1 MSSPPT
7 AVQVA
12 VGYHAAMR
20 WIFAVVLLAACAGAS
35 ALPTADPPA
44 TEDVSGLIGQPAP
57 GWKLDHW
64 FNSEPL
70 ALEDLR
76 GKVVLVR
83 WFMAPSCPFCSAT
96 APALNRF
103 DEEYRGRGLVV
114 IGVYHHKDPE
124 ALDVETVRGYVEH
137 YRFRFPVAVDPDWQ
151 TLKRWWLDG
160 HERSW
165 TSVSFLIDRRGVI
178 RHVHLGGKL
187 APDTDDFR
195 VMRAKREDRGVARR
209 GSLASSARRAPRG
222 TAAAA
227 GEGSKPPNCSHQ
239 IQALTRVRIERLDS
253 IIGGNYQPAGDSVA
267 GPWRDQV
274 CASDA

>member
-1 MSSPPT
+1 MPLHAS
-7 AVQVA
+7 VA
-12 VGYHAAMR
+12 KVG
-20 WIFAVVLLAACAGAS
+20 
-35 ALPTADPPA
+35 
-44 TEDVSGLIGQPAP
+44 
-57 GWKLDHW
+57 
-64 FNSEPL
+64 
-70 ALEDLR
+70 LEDLR

-114 IGVYHHKDPE
+114 IGAYHHKDPE
-124 ALDVETVRGYVEH
+124 PLDVETVRGYVEH

-195 VMRAKREDRGVARR
+195 VMRAKIEQLLLSPPSPSDETLPVAN
-209 GSLASSARRAPRG
+209 P
-222 TAAAA
+222 
-227 GEGSKPPNCSHQ
+227 H
-239 IQALTRVRIERLDS
+239 
-253 IIGGNYQPAGDSVA
+253 
-267 GPWRDQV
+267 
-274 CASDA
+274 

>member
-1 MSSPPT
+1 MSLPPT
-7 AVQVA
+7 VAQV
-12 VGYHAAMR
+12 GRGLPCCHALDPP
-20 WIFAVVLLAACAGAS
+20 VVLLAACAGAS

-44 TEDVSGLIGQPAP
+44 TDDLSGLIGQPAP
-57 GWKLDHW
+57 GWKLEHW

-70 ALEDLR
+70 ALQDLR

-83 WFMAPSCPFCSAT
+83 WFMGPSCPFCSAT

-124 ALDVETVRGYVEH
+124 PLDVETVRGYVEH
-137 YRFRFPVAVDPDWQ
+137 YQFRFPVAVDPDWQ

-195 VMRAKREDRGVARR
+195 VMRAKIEALLAED
-209 GSLASSARRAPRG
+209 P
-222 TAAAA
+222 
-227 GEGSKPPNCSHQ
+227 
-239 IQALTRVRIERLDS
+239 
-253 IIGGNYQPAGDSVA
+253 
-267 GPWRDQV
+267 
-274 CASDA
+274 